1 MSAPHTPSPATT
13 AGPRIALVGAGSMGS
28 LHARV
33 LTQSERCTLVT
44 IVDPNPD
51 TGRLAADRHGCAWSP
66 ELDDLTGADA
76 VIIAATTEAHYKL
89 AMRVLELGKPLLVEK
104 PVAASLAES
113 EEIVRTA
120 AARDVPLMCSFP
132 ERYNPAILTVLPMV
146 NDPVHISAA
155 RHSPYAPR
163 IRTGVA
169 WDLLIHDVDA
179 CLRLVGAAPV
189 TVRAGLGAYH
199 PSSVAG
205 AEDVAEAVLTFPS
218 GALATVSASRI
229 GQRKVRTLS
238 ITELDRAIEVDLLR
252 RDVTVYRHV
261 ANEPAADGLGYRQ
274 QTIIEIPELVSAR
287 EPLAAQL
294 DRFLDLVA
302 GKVDLAEERDA
313 ILPPHRV
320 VSEVRDTRPPAG

>member
-1 MSAPHTPSPATT
+1 MSAPHSPSVPA
-13 AGPRIALVGAGSMGS
+13 APRIALVGAGSMGG

-33 LTQSERCTLVT
+33 VSQSERCELAVV
-44 IVDPNPD
+44 VDPNPD
-51 TGRLAADRHGCAWSP
+51 TGRVVADRHGCAWSP
-66 ELDDLTGADA
+66 EIDDLAGVDA
-76 VIIAATTEAHYKL
+76 VIVAATTEAHYKL

-120 AARDVPLMCSFP
+120 AERDVPLMCSFP

-146 NDPVHISAA
+146 SEPVHISAA

-189 TVRAGLGAYH
+189 AVRAGLGAYH

-205 AEDVAEAVLTFPS
+205 AEDVAEAVLTFPT
-218 GALATVSASRI
+218 GALATVSASRL

-238 ITELDRAIEVDLLR
+238 ITELDREIEVDLLR

-320 VSEVRDTRPPAG
+320 VSEVRATLDR

>member
-1 MSAPHTPSPATT
+1 MSASPASSSAT
-13 AGPRIALVGAGSMGS
+13 AAVPRIALIGAGSMGG

-33 LTQSERCTLVT
+33 LSQSDRCELAT
-44 IVDPNPD
+44 IIDPNPD
-51 TGRLAADRHGCAWSP
+51 TGRVVADRHGCAWSP

-89 AMRVLELGKPLLVEK
+89 AMRVLEIGKPLLVEK

-120 AARDVPLMCSFP
+120 AERDVPLMCSFP
-132 ERYNPAILTVLPMV
+132 ERYNPAILTVQPMV
-146 NDPVHISAA
+146 TAPVHIAAA

-189 TVRAGLGAYH
+189 AVRAGLGAYH

-205 AEDVAEAVLTFPS
+205 AEDVAEAVLTFRPS
-218 GALATVSASRI
+218 G
-229 GQRKVRTLS
+229 GM
-238 ITELDRAIEVDLLR
+238 
-252 RDVTVYRHV
+252 
-261 ANEPAADGLGYRQ
+261 
-274 QTIIEIPELVSAR
+274 
-287 EPLAAQL
+287 
-294 DRFLDLVA
+294 
-302 GKVDLAEERDA
+302 
-313 ILPPHRV
+313 
-320 VSEVRDTRPPAG
+320 